1 MTDTNA
7 NTNANTDADTD
18 ADADKDTHDDDDTYQ
33 AEEQNGNK
41 DEYKDQTLA

>member
-18 ADADKDTHDDDDTYQ
+18 ADKDNNTHGDDDTYQ
-33 AEEQNGNK
+33 SGEK
-41 DEYKDQTLA
+41 CK